1 MKRLFT
7 VVTCGGCL
15 VAHSRASAS
24 GWGGAGRKTG
34 SGGAWA
40 NIPPNSHEQ
49 EENCRSPVD
58 HPPTPAAGN
67 GWGPV
72 GSDQNAHANGQP
84 GAAAGYVGQEGHD
97 DSNLGFHEELGYHHY
112 EQQYQQQFHDP
123 SHTPHPLSWSGQQYD
138 PPSQQHQQQPHP
150 HYLQH
155 PHSYNIYHLPQQRGT
170 PYGGGEPLRLG
181 TKWRSIVSRVRDTMR
196 PLQAYDTSRP
206 GRGWD
211 GGGIGRTY
219 SPPGSS
225 WVGSAAQPNGHARP
239 PGYVRDQAPSNEYG
253 SYGNEQRGDQVVPHD
268 PRPGL
273 PVYEKNAS
281 PYINQGEHLGPHPT
295 ESVDQRDPPAFSAQ
309 VRMDYEH
316 SRAWE
321 GTPSDSAFQ
330 HDPNM
335 VSDNAFASDQGS
347 SAERGVVNSG
357 VGGDGNEGFSGYT
370 AQGVGVSWD
379 ESASVAM
386 QDGHGAM
393 EEEFSPPAVKQE
405 SEGNYVSRSAMVG
418 KGWAASGVSAT
429 PSVIHQQ
436 EQRLGEGWGGKEH
449 QINVASVPAAAT
461 ATTADELTS
470 TETRGHVGEIHST
483 FHSMPSSPTW
493 TPPSDARAD
502 DDGLLDGGVV
512 VEGLRAEPGSAPD
525 ERRMAPQEQEESIHA
540 SGRADSIHLCT
551 PAGGTLTDTMPN
563 SADHGMEEVDWGE
576 DVAEGS
582 EEEGDTTGLLDG
594 KEGRLEQNSQEED
607 EDEALIRELERMDGI
622 VGGEILGG
630 GGGAR
635 EDSTPVIVS
644 SDEWR
649 EQAMDAEVEHRLDA
663 LFESILVDD
672 ETGPGDYVE
681 CPASP
686 ESSDDDPA
694 FASAPLT
701 TPPCVLPGN
710 AASGMAKGKSAAGE
724 FKLGETYDSH
734 GLDPSVPVDE
744 SPSTIEIR
752 AEEQKVRLDKEKLQT
767 EPVTTDP
774 TAVGQELE
782 SAVVLSEL
790 EQESEEEEEQEN
802 PADVS
807 IVDPIELPPSAAT
820 DEIWNDQHLQD
831 QLDAYWEQSRRG
843 LGRDLAGAGGG
854 LGASSPVGGQQ
865 IATYGGDPRVTYGPG
880 DWVGKASEIEQEPLP
895 GTVDGV
901 ARMVREPLLG
911 AHDGVV
917 GASWVAS
924 PRLFQGNLSPIN
936 IYGNVHVHLDGG
948 QHEQQEKA
956 SPSSELSAR
965 ERYFSQGETS
975 WSGSGRGSYK

>member
-7 VVTCGGCL
+7 VVACGGCL
-15 VAHSRASAS
+15 VAQSRASAS
-24 GWGGAGRKTG
+24 GWGGAGHKTG
-34 SGGAWA
+34 AGGAWA
-40 NIPPNSHEQ
+40 NVPPNSKEQ

-58 HPPTPAAGN
+58 HPATPMAGN
-67 GWGPV
+67 GWDPV

-97 DSNLGFHEELGYHHY
+97 NRNLGFHEELGYHHC
-112 EQQYQQQFHDP
+112 EQQYQQQQHNP
-123 SHTPHPLSWSGQQYD
+123 SHTPQPSSWSGQQHD
-138 PPSQQHQQQPHP
+138 PPSQQHQQQPP
-150 HYLQH
+150 HYFQ
-155 PHSYNIYHLPQQRGT
+155 PHSYNIYHLPQQRDT

-196 PLQAYDTSRP
+196 PLQVYDNGRP

-211 GGGIGRTY
+211 GDRISRTY
-219 SPPGSS
+219 PPPDSS
-225 WVGSAAQPNGHARP
+225 WVGSAAQPNGHAHP
-239 PGYVRDQAPSNEYG
+239 PGYFGDHAPSNAYE
-253 SYGNEQRGDQVVPHD
+253 SHGNEQRGDLAVPHD

-273 PVYEKNAS
+273 PVYENNAT
-281 PYINQGEHLGPHPT
+281 PYINQGGHLAAHPT
-295 ESVDQRDPPAFSAQ
+295 ESVNQRDPPAFSDQ

-321 GTPSDSAFQ
+321 GTPSVSAFQ

-347 SAERGVVNSG
+347 SAGRGVVNSG
-357 VGGDGNEGFSGYT
+357 VGGDGNERFSGYT
-370 AQGVGVSWD
+370 AQGAGVGWD

-386 QDGHGAM
+386 QDGHEAM
-393 EEEFSPPAVKQE
+393 EERFSPPAVNQE
-405 SEGNYVSRSAMVG
+405 PEGNYVSRSATVG
-418 KGWAASGVSAT
+418 KGWAASDVSAA
-429 PSVIHQQ
+429 PSIIHQQ
-436 EQRLGEGWGGKEH
+436 EQRLGDGWGGEEN
-449 QINVASVPAAAT
+449 QINVASVSAAAT
-461 ATTADELTS
+461 ATSADELTS

-483 FHSMPSSPTW
+483 SHSMQSSPTW
-493 TPPSDARAD
+493 MPPSDART
-502 DDGLLDGGVV
+502 DGAGRLDGGVV

-540 SGRADSIHLCT
+540 SGSADSIPLCT

-582 EEEGDTTGLLDG
+582 EEERDTEGLLDREEG
-594 KEGRLEQNSQEED
+594 KLEQNSKEEE
-607 EDEALIRELERMDGI
+607 EDEALIRELELMDGI

-630 GGGAR
+630 GGEAR

-644 SDEWR
+644 SDEWK
-649 EQAMDAEVEHRLDA
+649 EQAVDAEVEHRLDA

-672 ETGPGDYVE
+672 EIGPGDYVE
-681 CPASP
+681 CAASP
-686 ESSDDDPA
+686 ESGDDDPA
-694 FASAPLT
+694 LVSAPLT

-710 AASGMAKGKSAAGE
+710 AASGIAKGKSAAGE
-724 FKLGETYDSH
+724 FKLDDTYDSH
-734 GLDPSVPVDE
+734 SLDPYVPVDE
-744 SPSTIEIR
+744 SPSTIESR
-752 AEEQKVRLDKEKLQT
+752 AEEQELRDKERLQT
-767 EPVTTDP
+767 EPVTM
-774 TAVGQELE
+774 AVGQELE
-782 SAVVLSEL
+782 FAVVLSEL
-790 EQESEEEEEQEN
+790 EQEREEEEEQEEN
-802 PADVS
+802 PANVA
-807 IVDPIELPPSAAT
+807 IVNPIELPPSAAT

-843 LGRDLAGAGGG
+843 LGRDLGGAGGG

-880 DWVGKASEIEQEPLP
+880 DWVGKPSEIEEEPLP
-895 GTVDGV
+895 RTVDGV

-911 AHDGVV
+911 AHDGIV

-936 IYGNVHVHLDGG
+936 IYGNVHVHLEGG